1 VRNELASYEETHMGY
16 TEEGTGKYSFLS
28 FVLSVAGFFLI
39 SFYQIG
45 LYVGVAAIIV
55 SFLAGD
61 LFKERSMWQY
71 VSIIIAVIDI
81 FGSLARWNLVLRGTS

>member
-1 VRNELASYEETHMGY
+1 MGY

>member
-1 VRNELASYEETHMGY
+1 MGY

-55 SFLAGD
+55 SFAAGD

-71 VSIIIAVIDI
+71 VTIIIAVIDI
-81 FGSLARWNLVLRGTS
+81 YGSLARWNLVLKGSS